1 MGDDIFIKFS
11 DRGLEDEFEVAAFM
25 IIEAVDGSGGDREV
39 IENEVEEGGISDD
52 SDKVFTLLLLPQ
64 VQQFRESEVLIR
76 FRFRVRNSG
85 EE

>member
-1 MGDDIFIKFS
+1 M
-11 DRGLEDEFEVAAFM
+11 V
-25 IIEAVDGSGGDREV
+25 IEAVNDRRGDREV

-76 FRFRVRNSG
+76 FQF
-85 EE
+85 